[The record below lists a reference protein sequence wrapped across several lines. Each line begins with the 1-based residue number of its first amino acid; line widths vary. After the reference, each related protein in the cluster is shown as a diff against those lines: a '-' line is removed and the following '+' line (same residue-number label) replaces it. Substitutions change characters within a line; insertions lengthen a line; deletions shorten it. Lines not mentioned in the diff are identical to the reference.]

1 MEGDNVARIDND
13 TINKIKDS
21 LDIVDV
27 ISNYV
32 SLTSRG
38 KNYFGV
44 CPFHDDTNPS
54 MSVSKEKQI
63 YTCFSCGA
71 SGNVIKFIMDY
82 ENISFPEALKKC
94 ANMANIHIDIN
105 DRAPILNHKELY
117 EIYDLS
123 CKFYQNNLNSKLGHS
138 AKEYLYNR
146 GITDEII
153 KEFSIG
159 YSLKKR
165 TLLT

>member
-1 MEGDNVARIDND
+1 MARIDND

-117 EIYDLS
+117 EIYDLERLTGKVVCS
-123 CKFYQNNLNSKLGHS
+123 NLNARDLLQLKTSIKVIPDI
-138 AKEYLYNR
+138 NN
-146 GITDEII
+146 II
-153 KEFSIG
+153 QK
-159 YSLKKR
+159 
-165 TLLT
+165 

>member
-54 MSVSKEKQI
+54 MSVSK
-63 YTCFSCGA
+63 
-71 SGNVIKFIMDY
+71 
-82 ENISFPEALKKC
+82 
-94 ANMANIHIDIN
+94 
-105 DRAPILNHKELY
+105 
-117 EIYDLS
+117 
-123 CKFYQNNLNSKLGHS
+123 
-138 AKEYLYNR
+138 
-146 GITDEII
+146 
-153 KEFSIG
+153 
-159 YSLKKR
+159 
-165 TLLT
+165 

>member
-1 MEGDNVARIDND
+1 MARIDND

-105 DRAPILNHKELY
+105 D
-117 EIYDLS
+117 
-123 CKFYQNNLNSKLGHS
+123 
-138 AKEYLYNR
+138 
-146 GITDEII
+146 ITI
-153 KEFSIG
+153 
-159 YSLKKR
+159 
-165 TLLT
+165 

>member
-1 MEGDNVARIDND
+1 MARIDND

-105 DRAPILNHKELY
+105 DRAPTHALPDTAPDIDAFKPLRFGKKIHRLHT
-117 EIYDLS
+117 
-123 CKFYQNNLNSKLGHS
+123 Q
-138 AKEYLYNR
+138 
-146 GITDEII
+146 
-153 KEFSIG
+153 
-159 YSLKKR
+159 SL
-165 TLLT
+165 